1 MKQIKSYIFEAGDT
15 LYYVDKE
22 CEVYSFEVT
31 EDLLKPQSEMP
42 TSFLDNYVLKPYTP
56 VTVYDD
62 FGRLWLWSAKGQWT
76 GAGMASSFNVEYSS
90 KVADVFL
97 TEEEAIEF
105 SKARK
110 LSNEENAFFDT
121 YSKIQIKHAISNRVL
136 DSLSFTKYSLVELL
150 NLVNIYR
157 SENTPIKVTV
167 VDYDGNEITWAEIEK
182 ELERFSY
189 RKIL

>member
-22 CEVYSFEVT
+22 GEVYSFEVT
-31 EDLLKPQSEMP
+31 EDLLTLQSEMP
-42 TSFLDNYVLKPYTP
+42 TSFLDNYVFKPYAP

-90 KVADVFL
+90 KVADVFI
-97 TEEEAIEF
+97 TEEEAFEF

-110 LSNEENAFFDT
+110 KHNEENEFFDSYAT
-121 YSKIQIKHAISNRVL
+121 IHIKHAVSNRVL
-136 DSLSFTKYSLVELL
+136 ESLAFTKYSLVELIK
-150 NLVNIYR
+150 LVNIYR
-157 SENTPIKVTV
+157 TENTPIKISVL
-167 VDYDGNEITWAEIEK
+167 DYEGNEFAYSQIEK
-182 ELERFSY
+182 ELERFY
-189 RKIL
+189 